1 MAISDPEGSSPR
13 AVFAQRFAELYAAAG
28 NPTLRRVA
36 SATERRMR
44 NTQAGT
50 PSAQRISDWKAGR
63 NVPARFE
70 SLLPVILT
78 LVDLTEKAQH
88 QLPRRLADPHEW
100 RRLWQESVTWT
111 AAAGEGDT
119 CPYPGLRA
127 FRAEE
132 RALFF
137 GRELATTAFVDLV
150 RATIGIVV
158 LIGASGAGK
167 SSLLAAGLRPA
178 LDLPSATMTPG
189 TAPTAGLADAL
200 TDDLRVLVV
209 DQFEELFTLCPD
221 ESERS
226 AFLTALAA
234 LTTRPHDPLTVVLA
248 LRADFYERCLHHPI
262 LRNSLQHNDYLL
274 GPMSMEEVSCAISG
288 PAAAAGLTLEQ
299 GLEELVLT
307 ELRGLGAHAG
317 TDGYDPGALPLL
329 SHVMAATWQQRE
341 GRKLTVSGYRKAGA
355 VAGSVAETAELAWSE
370 LTPAQQDAAQELL
383 GSLVTVGQDARDTRR
398 VVGRT
403 ELLARS
409 ADSGAAAQALDVL
422 AASRLLSLD
431 ADSVQFSHEI
441 VLTAW
446 PRLRGWIDTDRVG
459 HLVRQ
464 RLETDATE
472 WEVAA
477 RDPALLYRGTRLD
490 SASEHTLGTATSPRA
505 RAFLAASGRSARL
518 GRRWRVGAGAVVI
531 ALLATGVVAWDRGKL
546 ADQRTADRDYT
557 ELVAAAQRTR
567 TGDPSLSAQLS
578 LAAFRMRPDPA
589 TRTQLLN
596 SQELPLAVTVPAH
609 DQQVDTLV
617 ARPADGLLV
626 SIDLTRKALFWDTT
640 DPRRPRRIESDFAVP
655 IDMLAFVPGG
665 TGAVTNGPSGLQWW
679 DFAQPR
685 SPRLLQTLTPARRQ
699 SMAISPRGTHLV
711 ESDATTVTFWS
722 LGARPGPVRS
732 ITLPG
737 DGSGHVQSVVEFS
750 PDGAL
755 LAIGRLVFDTGAPDI
770 VQLWDVRDPVAARP
784 VGAPIVIPGSDHFRD
799 LAFSPDSAMLAIGTY
814 GSADPAGPQSSR
826 VELWQVA
833 DPGRPRRHGSPFRV
847 DNDVLQSIA
856 FAENGTVLATSSA
869 DAGRL
874 WNITDPAQ
882 PEQAAPPLAVSPGPC
897 LQAVASVCDS
907 GPRSLIVLPG
917 TPLLAGAG
925 NDGSLRLW
933 TMPRSIV
940 TTAPHSAFTPI
951 FDRAGDRMAVLS
963 GNGSIAIWDTGDP
976 RHPVRLATIA
986 GAPGRS
992 DPALS
997 PDGRTLSVH
1006 DQYIAQR
1013 LVFDLDDPTTPRP
1026 LAPWPADDTT
1036 ESIVEGDR
1044 MMVIH
1049 GSSLQMWDVTDR
1061 AAPVRRGVPLT
1072 TTHGTFTSGRFAA
1085 DGDRL
1090 ETTSY
1095 DPGDSAQPY
1104 LRQVWSLADPDH
1116 PRLIGTVDTR
1126 TTTNF
1131 QPSHLLPDNRTMI
1144 VTEFDNFR
1152 LLAAGEPGPIRPL
1165 TDRIRTEMSP
1175 IIALSTE
1182 VGGNSVAL
1190 SSDDGTT
1197 VLWSIDDPRAPR
1209 KSAGPIGP
1217 ADGRNRR
1224 VVVHPGGEQLIVI
1237 TDNGQLGVW
1246 ELDPEQVAARLC
1258 AATGDALTES
1268 VWHRHAPN
1276 VPYRPPC
1283 A

>member
-1 MAISDPEGSSPR
+1 
-13 AVFAQRFAELYAAAG
+13 
-28 NPTLRRVA
+28 
-36 SATERRMR
+36 MR
-44 NTQAGT
+44 NTQTGT

-78 LVDLTEKAQH
+78 LVELTEKAQH

-111 AAAGEGDT
+111 ATASEGDT

-137 GRELATTAFVDLV
+137 GREQATTAFVDLV
-150 RATIGIVV
+150 RATTGIVV

-189 TAPTAGLADAL
+189 TAPTAGLAAAL
-200 TDDLRVLVV
+200 GPDLRVLVV

-221 ESERS
+221 EAERS
-226 AFLTALAA
+226 AFLTALAE
-234 LTTRPHDPLTVVLA
+234 LTSRPRDPLTVVLA

-262 LRNSLQHNDYLL
+262 LRDSLQHNDYLL
-274 GPMSMEEVSCAISG
+274 GPMSLDEVSRAITG

-307 ELRGLGAHAG
+307 ELRGLGAHAD

-341 GRKLTVSGYRKAGA
+341 GRKLTVAGYRTAGA
-355 VAGSVAETAELAWSE
+355 VAGSVAETAESAWSE

-383 GSLVTVGQDARDTRR
+383 GSLVTVGQDTRDTRR

-403 ELLARS
+403 ELLARG
-409 ADSGAAAQALDVL
+409 ADPTAAGQALDVL
-422 AASRLLSLD
+422 AASRLLALD

-472 WEVAA
+472 WEAAA

-490 SASEHTLGTATSPRA
+490 SANEHARGTATSPRA
-505 RAFLAASGRSARL
+505 RAFLDASGRSARF
-518 GRRWRVGAGAVVI
+518 GRRRRAGAAAVVL

-557 ELVAAAQRTR
+557 ELVAAAQRSR
-567 TGDPSLSAQLS
+567 TSDPSLSAQLS

-589 TRTQLLN
+589 SRTQLLN
-596 SQELPLAVTVPAH
+596 SQELPLATTIPAH
-609 DQQVDTLV
+609 DQQIDTLV

-626 SIDLTRKALFWDTT
+626 SIDLARHARFWDTT
-640 DPRRPRRIESDFAVP
+640 DARRPRRIASDFAVP
-655 IDMLAFVPGG
+655 IDVLAFVPGG
-665 TGAVTNGPSGLQWW
+665 TGAVTNGPSGVQWW
-679 DFAQPR
+679 DFARPEA
-685 SPRLLQTLTPARRQ
+685 PRLLQTLTPGRRQ
-699 SMAISPRGTHLV
+699 SMAVSPRGTHLV

-722 LGARPGPVRS
+722 LGERPGPVRR
-732 ITLPG
+732 IELPG
-737 DGSGHVQSVVEFS
+737 DGSAHVQSVVEFS

-755 LAIGRLVFDTGAPDI
+755 LAIGRLVFDTGAPDV
-770 VQLWDVRDPVAARP
+770 VQLWDVRDPVTARP

-799 LAFSPDSAMLAIGTY
+799 LAFSPDATMLAVGTY
-814 GSADPAGPQSSR
+814 GSAEAAGPQSSR
-826 VELWQVA
+826 VELWQVT
-833 DPGRPRRHGSPFRV
+833 DPDRPRRYGSPFRV
-847 DNDVLQSIA
+847 DNDVLHSIA
-856 FAENGTVLATSSA
+856 FTGHGTGLATSSA
-869 DAGRL
+869 EAGRL
-874 WNITDPAQ
+874 WNIIDPAQ
-882 PEQAAPPLAVSPGPC
+882 PEPAGPALAVSPGPC

-907 GPRSLIVLPG
+907 GPRSLIELPG
-917 TPLLAGAG
+917 TSTLAGAG

-933 TMPRSIV
+933 TMPRSMV
-940 TTAPHSAFTPI
+940 TTAPHSSFTPV
-951 FDRAGDRMAVLS
+951 FDQAGDRMAVLS
-963 GNGSIAIWDTGDP
+963 ASGSLVVWDTSDP
-976 RHPVRLATIA
+976 RRPVRVTTIA

-997 PDGRTLSVH
+997 SDGRTLSVH
-1006 DQYIAQR
+1006 DRYGAQR
-1013 LVFDLDDPTTPRP
+1013 LVFALDDPAAPRP

-1049 GSSLQMWDVTDR
+1049 GSTLQLWDVTDR
-1061 AAPVRRGVPLT
+1061 AAPVRRGAPLT
-1072 TTHGTFTSGRFAA
+1072 ATHGQFSSGRFAA

-1090 ETTSY
+1090 ETMSY

-1104 LRQVWSLADPDH
+1104 LRQIWSLADPDH
-1116 PRLIGTVDTR
+1116 PRLIGTVDAHA
-1126 TTTNF
+1126 TTTF
-1131 QPSHLLPDNRTMI
+1131 QPSQLLPDNRTMI

-1152 LLAAGEPGPIRPL
+1152 LWAVAEPGSIAPL
-1165 TDRIRTEMSP
+1165 TDPIRTEMSP
-1175 IIALSTE
+1175 IISLSTAI
-1182 VGGNSVAL
+1182 GGDSLAL

-1197 VLWSIDDPRAPR
+1197 VLWSIEDPRAPH
-1209 KSAGPIGP
+1209 KGVGPIGP

-1224 VVVHPGGEQLIVI
+1224 VVVHPDGEQLVVI

-1246 ELDPEQVAARLC
+1246 ELDPEQVAARIC
-1258 AATGDALTES
+1258 AATGDALTEP
-1268 VWHRHAPN
+1268 VWHRQVPN
-1276 VPYRPPC
+1276 VSYRPPC